1 MCDERPAPAY
11 PSVEDP
17 GALQDAGPLAAG
29 VQRDLEVITGQAC
42 TRDNR
47 VRLLVDG
54 VQSYTAMLDLV
65 ESADEE
71 ILFENFIFSG
81 DEVGRAFAAE
91 LRKRAEAGLDVRI
104 LHDPFG
110 AFWGFH
116 LPIGF
121 RFHHSPAHVRVYN
134 PPLPF
139 RRFLRAGRDHRKL
152 VVQDRRR
159 AVAGGLCLADIWLGN
174 CVTHCTW
181 RDSAVLVEGSAAR
194 AVAEEFE
201 QTWRLGVCFTPRRAG
216 SAVVRSRRGSSGSH
230 EETAGTVP
238 VRVLAD
244 GSRERRVERV
254 LVRVLDAAQS
264 EILITNPYVVP
275 TRAVE
280 RALLGVARRGIDIR
294 ILIPRFSNHHI
305 VGLASEH
312 VLGTLL
318 QAGVRVWRWHGPMIH
333 TKTVVIDRCW
343 SLVGSTNLDAL
354 SLVRN
359 AELNFEIH
367 GTRVG
372 EEMAEVFTLDCAG
385 SSEFTAGEW
394 RDRSRGRKLA
404 TRIAALGRAWQ

>member
-11 PSVEDP
+11 PRVEDP
-17 GALQDAGPLAAG
+17 GELQDAGPLAAS
-29 VQRDLEVITGQAC
+29 VQRDLEAITGQSC

-81 DEVGRAFAAE
+81 DVVGRAFAAE
-91 LRKRAEAGLDVRI
+91 LRKRAEEGLDVRI

-121 RFHHSPAHVRVYN
+121 RFHRSPAHVRVYN

-139 RRFLRAGRDHRKL
+139 RRFLHAGRDHRKL
-152 VVQDRRR
+152 IVQDRWR

-181 RDSAVLVEGSAAR
+181 RDSAVLVEGRAAR
-194 AVAEEFE
+194 AVVHEFE
-201 QTWRLGVCFTPRRAG
+201 QTWRHGVSFTPRRGG
-216 SAVVRSRRGSSGSH
+216 SDPVRSRRSSSGSR
-230 EETAGTVP
+230 EEGAGTVP

-244 GSRERRVERV
+244 APRERRVERV
-254 LVRVLDAAQS
+254 LVRVFDAARS

-275 TRAVE
+275 TRELE
-280 RALLGVARRGIDIR
+280 RALLDAARRGIDVR
-294 ILIPRFSNHHI
+294 ILIPQFSNHHI

-312 VLGTLL
+312 VLGPLL
-318 QAGVRVWRWHGPMIH
+318 EAGARVWRWHGPMIH
-333 TKTVVIDRCW
+333 AKTVVVDRCW

-354 SLVRN
+354 SLIRN
-359 AELNFEIH
+359 AELNFEVH

-372 EEMAEVFTLDCAG
+372 EAMAEVFALDCTG
-385 SSEFTAGEW
+385 SSEFTAGDW
-394 RDRSRGRKLA
+394 RDRPRGRKRA
-404 TRIAALGRAWQ
+404 TRIAAFGRSWQ

>member
-1 MCDERPAPAY
+1 MY
-11 PSVEDP
+11 GTINDP
-17 GALQDAGPLAAG
+17 GQLPADGPLG
-29 VQRDLEVITGQAC
+29 RDVQRELDAIAGRLS

-65 ESADEE
+65 QSANEE

-81 DEVGRAFAAE
+81 DRVGRAFADE
-91 LRKRAEAGLDVRI
+91 LRTRAEGGLDVRI

-121 RFHHSPAHVRVYN
+121 RFHRSPARVRVYN

-139 RRFLRAGRDHRKL
+139 RRFLRSGRDHRKL
-152 VVQDRRR
+152 IIQDRRC

-174 CVTHCTW
+174 CVQHCTW
-181 RDSAVLVEGSAAR
+181 RDSAVLIEGSA
-194 AVAEEFE
+194 VAHAAQEFE
-201 QTWRLGVCFTPRRAG
+201 RTWSLGVSFTPRRRGTAAASSRLPAG
-216 SAVVRSRRGSSGSH
+216 RSPESEGS
-230 EETAGTVP
+230 VP
-238 VRVLAD
+238 VRLLAD
-244 GSRERRVERV
+244 APRERRLERA
-254 LVRVLDAAQS
+254 LGRVFDAARF

-275 TRAVE
+275 TAALE
-280 RALLGVARRGIDIR
+280 RSLLAAARRRVDVR

-312 VLGTLL
+312 MLGPLL
-318 QAGVRVWRWHGPMIH
+318 EAGVRVWRWHGPMIH
-333 TKTVVIDRCW
+333 AKTVVVDRCW
-343 SLVGSTNLDAL
+343 SLLGSTNLDAL

-367 GTRVG
+367 GTRIG
-372 EEMAEVFTLDCAG
+372 ETMAEIFALDCAG
-385 SSEFTAGEW
+385 SSEFTAEDW
-394 RDRSRGRKLA
+394 NTRSSGRRLA
-404 TRIAALGRAWQ
+404 TRVAALGRSWQ